1 MLLTGAAGTSL
12 YSTKSLLSC
21 MTCLLAGSRLYLT
34 RSPVLEGWRTLLVCE
49 PAVCSC
55 WDLLKLGI
63 PGGAQECTRQSRGP
77 FTPVGFGLRSAQMW
91 RSWTV
96 PRKRRDR
103 LYRTIGNAAF
113 FLELLFPIST
123 ASDIYSRGGAISS
136 ARSLLTPAASGTT
149 FRAVGPRL
157 LRPGTLQLLS
167 GEPAFFYNGS
177 LSQLPFT

>member
-1 MLLTGAAGTSL
+1 LYDLPACRLPSL
-12 YSTKSLLSC
+12 PNPFW
-21 MTCLLAGSRLYLT
+21 RDW
-34 RSPVLEGWRTLLVCE
+34 RSLLVCE
-49 PAVCSC
+49 PAVYSC
-55 WDLLKLGI
+55 WDLLTEARDPRRGPESGLDDGS
-63 PGGAQECTRQSRGP
+63 QSRGP
-77 FTPVGFGLRSAQMW
+77 FTPLGFGPRSAQMW

-96 PRKRRDR
+96 PRKRWDR
-103 LYRTIGNAAF
+103 LYRTIGSAAF
-113 FLELLFPIST
+113 VLELRFTIST

-136 ARSLLTPAASGTT
+136 AVCSLDPAASGTT